1 MANDSAA
8 ENVVQMRPTK
18 RRKVEAVKPPMTD
31 DQHREAARRGIA
43 AARRALAKARVRA
56 VPDGQ

>member
-1 MANDSAA
+1 MADSNAA

-31 DQHREAARRGIA
+31 AQRRTNAERGIA
-43 AARRALAKARVRA
+43 AARRALAKARVKA
-56 VPDGQ
+56 VPDER